1 MRTRT
6 YMDFKP
12 GVPLY
17 SIGKQKGLWK
27 VNDIP
32 YYFIEFLEKGYVR
45 LQYANKPGA
54 SWNSSSK
61 RNFVKKRQGEVFF
74 NREDAQK
81 VCDSWNKE
89 MFCSNLT

>member
-1 MRTRT
+1 ME
-6 YMDFKP
+6 FKP
-12 GVPLY
+12 GVPLF

-61 RNFVKKRQGEVFF
+61 RNFVQKRQSEVFLAEKLHKKSVTVGTKICF
-74 NREDAQK
+74 VISDVSLK
-81 VCDSWNKE
+81 
-89 MFCSNLT
+89 